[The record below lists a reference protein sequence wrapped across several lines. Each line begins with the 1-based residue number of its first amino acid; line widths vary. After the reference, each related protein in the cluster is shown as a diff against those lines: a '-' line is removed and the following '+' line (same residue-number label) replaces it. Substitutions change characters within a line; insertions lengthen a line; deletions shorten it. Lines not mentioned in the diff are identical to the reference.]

1 MRFSIFSITAA
12 AAVALSSSALSQEAT
27 RAAETPKIG
36 PSGAELSGRLPEN
49 FVNNLAR
56 RPEAARK
63 QMLDSFLN
71 LANGGVVT
79 EESLL
84 RANQV
89 ERSIARAQELQR
101 THLVGDL
108 DGDGAVTPAERN
120 DAIGALDR
128 RYAAQFVL
136 FQQEADAD
144 GDGTVTMKEASA
156 QADAKAKNNARS
168 RRHLSPRSFLQ
179 FDLNEDGEITL
190 EELFEGL
197 DRIQDY
203 RSGENGLTN
212 RRKRATRTPATPRPT
227 PTKSTPSTANTQGL
241 PKRTAAPS
249 VFRTQTAQGCTVPQP
264 PDGAEIVLLS
274 GYEGGALSTLAVA
287 GQEREAEV
295 TKVRIE
301 RGPRPLWILA
311 SAFTPMV
318 WSLDGATERVAHFI
332 VEGSVPTKGVRE
344 GQVAAAVAGLPA
356 EKVRFLPKGACAGE
370 SWKTDPAEQRL
381 FTVRA
386 ARRLGF
392 EPTHVATRYTMG
404 TVMLPSGRFEEPGD
418 RQTSSVF
425 RQGWGISATDG
436 LVATGQQDDLQR
448 QSTNTL
454 MSLLRFSPGGVIAVD
469 PTTVVAD
476 GPVEPFEV
484 LPQQAG
490 LLQLIQS
497 GAIRQIDRESYVVE
511 KPIPRFPAGLSGAH
525 SVRFILAEGVPMPVG
540 DAGHST
546 VVSAET
552 GECLSGARCR
562 R

>member
-1 MRFSIFSITAA
+1 MRFSILTITAA
-12 AAVALSSSALSQEAT
+12 AAVALSWPAMGQQVT
-27 RAAETPKIG
+27 RASETLKIG

-156 QADAKAKNNARS
+156 KADAKAKNNARS

-197 DRIQDY
+197 DRIEDY
-203 RSGENGLTN
+203 RSGENGRTN
-212 RRKRATRTPATPRPT
+212 SSKRAARTPATPRPT
-227 PTKSTPSTANTQGL
+227 PTTTDTQGS

-249 VFRTQTAQGCTVPQP
+249 VFRTQAAQACTVPQP

-332 VEGSVPTKGVRE
+332 VEGNVPTKGVRK
-344 GQVAAAVAGLPA
+344 GHVTAAVAGLPA

-370 SWKTDPAEQRL
+370 SWKTDPVEQRL
-381 FTVRA
+381 FAVRA

-392 EPTHVATRYTMG
+392 EPTQVATRYTMG
-404 TVMLPSGRFEEPGD
+404 TVTLPSGRFEEPGD
-418 RQTSSVF
+418 RQTSDVF
-425 RQGWGISATDG
+425 RQGWEISATDG
-436 LVATGQQDDLQR
+436 LVATGQQHDLQR
-448 QSTNTL
+448 QSANTM

-469 PTTVVAD
+469 PATVVAD

-511 KPIPRFPAGLSGAH
+511 KPIPRFPAGLGGAH
-525 SVRFILAEGVPMPVG
+525 RVRFILAEGVPMPAG
-540 DAGHST
+540 SAGHST
-546 VVSAET
+546 VISAET
-552 GECLSGARCR
+552 GECLSGALCR